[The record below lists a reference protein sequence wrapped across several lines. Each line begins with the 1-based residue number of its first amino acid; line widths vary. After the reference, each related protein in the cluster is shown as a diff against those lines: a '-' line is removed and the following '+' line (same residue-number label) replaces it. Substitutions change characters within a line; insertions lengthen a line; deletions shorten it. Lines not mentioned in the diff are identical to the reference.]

1 VKKLIYSISLFLFA
15 LLISTSANALVVGY
29 QDISFDFPIVGS
41 ELPFTHY
48 DLDPGIVSSDTF
60 TQYNPFGTVAVYNT
74 GDTFVADNT
83 TNAFA
88 NAVSLLTN
96 SIGDYIHAGWPY
108 PLFTPESQL
117 LYGPGFTDPD
127 FFGSQIDKMTL
138 VVNDFDFSIYDT
150 PTPAAVG
157 GGHID
162 YTITYESTSNS
173 VPEPATIL
181 LLSPGLLGL
190 VRFGRKKFK
199 KIELR

>member
-1 VKKLIYSISLFLFA
+1 MKKIIYSISLFLFA
-15 LLISTSANALVVGY
+15 LLIATSANALVVGY
-29 QDISFDFPIVGS
+29 QDISFDFPIYGD

-48 DLDPGIVSSDTF
+48 DLIPGIISRDTSI
-60 TQYNPFGTVAVYNT
+60 QYNPFGTLAVYNT
-74 GDTFVADNT
+74 GDTFEADNT
-83 TNAFA
+83 TGAFA

-96 SIGDYIHAGWPY
+96 GIEDYIHVGWQY
-108 PLFTPESQL
+108 PLFPGESQH

-138 VVNDFDFSIYDT
+138 VVNDFDFALNPS
-150 PTPAAVG
+150 PVAAG
-157 GGHID
+157 GGSID

-199 KIELR
+199 K